1 MMLKLREPLN
11 GFIHAIGAALAVVGL
26 VLLILKGLEPTGS
39 TWHVVTFSIFGAAL
53 ILLYL
58 CSTLYHWLPLTEV
71 GVRRLKRLD
80 HTMIFVLIAA
90 TYTPICLLPLRGP
103 WGWSL
108 FGVVWTIAL
117 MGIVFKLFWLGAP
130 RWLSTAIYIVMGWVV
145 LVAIWPLTQMVE
157 LGAVVWLALG
167 GLAYTVGAVIYGL
180 KRPNFSR
187 MGFHEIFHV
196 FCVVGSVCHY
206 WMIYRYI

>member
-1 MMLKLREPLN
+1 MLKLREPLN

-39 TWHVVTFSIFGAAL
+39 IWHVVTFSIFGAAL

-71 GVRRLKRLD
+71 GVQRLKRLD

-145 LVAIWPLTQMVE
+145 LVAIWPLTQTVE

-167 GLAYTVGAVIYGL
+167 GLSYTVGAVIYGV

-187 MGFHEIFHV
+187 IGFHEIFHV
-196 FCVVGSVCHY
+196 FCVVGSACHY

>member
-39 TWHVVTFSIFGAAL
+39 IWHVVTFSIFGAAL

-71 GVRRLKRLD
+71 GVQRLKRLD

-145 LVAIWPLTQMVE
+145 LVAIWPLTQTVE

-167 GLAYTVGAVIYGL
+167 GLSYTVGAVIYGV

-187 MGFHEIFHV
+187 IGFHEIFHV
-196 FCVVGSVCHY
+196 FCVVGSACHY